1 MLEILKQTFKEWQE
15 DKVPMLAAAVA
26 YYTMFSLAPLLII
39 VIAVMSFLGQGDAQ
53 AQIVGQISDAAGENV
68 GELVGTMIENRQAEG
83 GNVLATLVGIA
94 ILLVAATGVFSQLQ
108 TALNIIW
115 DVKPD
120 PEKSGIKQIL
130 RVRLASLGM
139 VLAIGFVLLVSLV
152 LSTVLSGLL
161 SGASDALPGGGFL
174 WPLLDWL
181 ISLAVITVLFAM
193 IFKVLPDAKITWS
206 TVWIGALA
214 TALLFVLGKWLLGL
228 YLSRAAVAG
237 AYGAAG
243 SLVVLLLW
251 VFYSAQI
258 LLMGGEFTQVYSK
271 RTGHGI
277 VPDDHA
283 VRASGR
289 I

>member
-1 MLEILKQTFKEWQE
+1 MLEVLKQTFSEWQE

-53 AQIVGQISDAAGENV
+53 GQIVGQISNAVGENV
-68 GELVGTMIENRQAEG
+68 GDLVGTMIENRQEQG
-83 GNVLATLVGIA
+83 GNVLATIVGVA
-94 ILLVAATGVFSQLQ
+94 ILLVAATGVFTQLQ
-108 TALNIIW
+108 NALNIIW

-120 PEKSGIKQIL
+120 PERSGIAQIL

-152 LSTVLSGLL
+152 LSTVLSGLI
-161 SGASDALPGGGFL
+161 SSADDVLPGAEAL
-174 WPLLDWL
+174 WPILDWL
-181 ISLAVITVLFAM
+181 LSLAVITLLFAM
-193 IFKVLPDAKITWS
+193 IFKVLPDAKITWG
-206 TVWIGALA
+206 TVWVGALA

-258 LLMGGEFTQVYSK
+258 LLLGGEFTQVYSK
-271 RTGHGI
+271 RTGRGI
-277 VPDDHA
+277 QPDDHA
-283 VRASGR
+283 VRAHGR
-289 I
+289 L

>member
-1 MLEILKQTFKEWQE
+1 MLELLKQTFAEWQE

-39 VIAVMSFLGQGDAQ
+39 VIALMSFLGQGDAQ
-53 AQIVGQISDAAGENV
+53 GEVVGRIAEAAGEDV
-68 GELVGTMIENRQAEG
+68 GSLIGTMIENRQQEG
-83 GNVLATLVGIA
+83 GDLLATVVGVV
-94 ILLVAATGVFSQLQ
+94 ILLVASTGVFTQVQ
-108 TALNIIW
+108 NALNTIW

-120 PEKSGIKQIL
+120 PERAGFRHLL

-152 LSTVLSGLL
+152 LSTILSGLV
-161 SGASDALPGGGFL
+161 SSASDVLPGAGLL
-174 WPLLDWL
+174 WPILDWAV
-181 ISLAVITVLFAM
+181 SLAVITLLFAM
-193 IFKVLPDAKITWS
+193 IFKVLPDVKIRWS
-206 TVWIGALA
+206 TVWAGALA

-228 YLSRAAVAG
+228 YLSRAAVAS

-258 LLMGGEFTQVYSK
+258 LLLGGEFTQVFSK
-271 RTGHGI
+271 RSGRGI

-283 VRASGR
+283 VRADS
-289 I
+289 